1 MYQELIK
8 KGGFSIWS
16 DYEFWLRWFEN
27 DIKDLSEKVNNQE
40 DFYFS
45 KLLDIS
51 NKMQKLN
58 IELKTLIFCIEKIA
72 NQYIKSN
79 DLLIELKVIIIKQ
92 YNTRFEEDN

>member
-16 DYEFWLRWFEN
+16 DYEFWFKWFEN
-27 DIKDLSEKVNNQE
+27 DIKDITEIVSNQE

-45 KLLDIS
+45 KLLNIS
-51 NKMQKLN
+51 SKMQKLN
-58 IELKTLIFCIEKIA
+58 IEIKTLIFCIEKIA

-92 YNTRFEEDN
+92 YNTRNEEDN